1 MRIGIDLS
9 PVEKDP
15 AGIGQYTLSLFTEL
29 CKIDNKNKYIVYTTT
44 PLLFANAEN
53 RVIKVSKSLP
63 AKGLRWIYAVSN
75 DARRNKLDLIV
86 SPTNHIFTQFFPN
99 TIQFIHD
106 LAPIFYPQFFNRFAA
121 IKYRSTCKIA
131 CKKAIKVLTI
141 SKTVQEEIIDRYPI
155 TRGKIDYIYPGL
167 NKWVELTPQG
177 KSDVMGK
184 YDLDSDYILT
194 LSTLE
199 PRKNHLNMLEGF
211 KRFKTQTLSPLK
223 FAIIGKKGWY
233 FEDIFEK
240 VKELELEN
248 DVIFLGYVPNKE
260 ISSLISHA
268 KAFLFMSFYEGFGI
282 PPLEA
287 LSLNIPT
294 IVSDIPV
301 FREIYK
307 DKATYTDPFSPDKI
321 AVAIQEV
328 LDKHVVKT
336 DKFIKENFSWE
347 ESAKKI
353 LTIINA
359 TKQNH
364 T

>member
-29 CKIDNKNKYIVYTTT
+29 CKIDKANKYIAYTTA
-44 PLLFANAEN
+44 PFLFANAEN
-53 RVIKVSKSLP
+53 RVIKVSRSLP

-75 DARRNKLDLIV
+75 DARRKKIDIMI
-86 SPTNHIFTQFFPN
+86 SPSNHIFTQFFPK

-106 LAPIFYPQFFNRFAA
+106 LAPIFYPQFFKRFAA
-121 IKYRSTCKIA
+121 IKYSSTCKIA

-141 SKTVQEEIIDRYPI
+141 SKTVQGEITDRYP
-155 TRGKIDYIYPGL
+155 TSRGKIDYIYPGL
-167 NKWVELTPQG
+167 NKWVELTAQS

-184 YDLDSDYILT
+184 YNLDSDYILT

-199 PRKNHLNMLEGF
+199 PRKNHINMLVGF
-211 KRFKTQTLSPLK
+211 KIFKTQTLSPLK
-223 FAIIGKKGWY
+223 FVIIGKKGWF

-248 DVIFLGYVPNKE
+248 DVIFLGYIPNKE

-268 KAFLFMSFYEGFGI
+268 KAFMFMSYYEGFGI
-282 PPLEA
+282 PPIEA

-294 IVSDIPV
+294 VVSDIPI

-321 AVAIQEV
+321 ALAIQEI
-328 LDKHVVKT
+328 LDRHVVKT
-336 DKFIKENFSWE
+336 DKFVKENFSWE
-347 ESAKKI
+347 DSATKLLK
-353 LTIINA
+353 IINA
-359 TKQNH
+359 IE
-364 T
+364 